1 MSVRATI
8 DNSLAAHIAETRDKH
23 SATPY
28 FARAEALFP
37 QQWTRFIE
45 PAIVRPGIDFSNV
58 LELACGHGRN
68 TTRLLDFVARADGR
82 ITLVDVNQHCLDAC
96 RVRFAGDQRAVAE
109 DGSPRLRY
117 VLGDGHSLREVESG
131 SVTFIYSWDSM
142 VHFHR
147 DLMERYI
154 HEFARVL
161 VPGGRGF
168 VHHSNYGAYPTDAAS
183 NFTDNPHWR
192 STMTAEL
199 FLQYAAAAGL
209 RLLSQRIIDWGENT
223 GIDCIS
229 EFANHPQNPRIAI
242 RGFSV

>member
-1 MSVRATI
+1 MSERAPTTAA
-8 DNSLAAHIAETRDKH
+8 LAAHVAETREKH
-23 SATPY
+23 SVTPY

-37 QQWTRFIE
+37 EQWSRFIE
-45 PAIVRPGIDFSNV
+45 PSISQRGIDFSHL

-68 TTRLLDFVARADGR
+68 TARLLDFVARAEGR
-82 ITLVDVNQHCLDAC
+82 ITLVDVNRHCLDAC
-96 RVRFAGDQRAVAE
+96 RGRFAHDPRAIAT
-109 DGSPRLRY
+109 DGSNRIRFI
-117 VLGDGHSLREVESG
+117 LGDGFSLRDVQTG

-147 DLMERYI
+147 ELMERYI

-168 VHHSNYGAYPTDAAS
+168 VHHSNYGAYAPDPGS

-199 FLQYAAAAGL
+199 FSQYAGAAGL
-209 RLLSQRIIDWGENT
+209 RLLSQRIIDWRESK
-223 GIDCIS
+223 GIDCIT
-229 EFANHPQNPRIAI
+229 EFAK
-242 RGFSV
+242 S